1 MGAYDLVIEDNKIC
15 DVFLKTRNQIIDSY
29 TDGEM
34 SKKEFIIKNFEFLKE
49 LNIKPFKI
57 IDSYEKGMYNYQ
69 YYNILAKYYNMK
81 VLEEMDKRKED
92 YFHRDMRN
100 NYYNEK
106 DKVTMDILKLLNFQD
121 IEAYFIEMESDGLDD
136 QIFEIVLLNY
146 EKAVFH
152 SKSFWLLKKLKEK
165 NVFIR
170 EKKKSIINEYINER
184 Y

>member
-1 MGAYDLVIEDNKIC
+1 
-15 DVFLKTRNQIIDSY
+15 
-29 TDGEM
+29 
-34 SKKEFIIKNFEFLKE
+34 
-49 LNIKPFKI
+49 
-57 IDSYEKGMYNYQ
+57 MYNYQ

-81 VLEEMDKRKED
+81 VLEEIDKRKED